1 MLILTRRIDE
11 SIWIGDAKVTVTS
24 IDRRGSVRIGIEAPK
39 DIPIV
44 RDEIKDRAPTRPTQ
58 PTQED

>member
-1 MLILTRRIDE
+1 MLILTRRTNE
-11 SIWIGDAKVTVTS
+11 AIWIGDIKVTVTS
-24 IDRRGSVRIGIEAPK
+24 IDRRGSVRLGIDAEK

-58 PTQED
+58 PKQKD